1 MGRSRMGKD
10 TVAEILCDLIG
21 REQTTVHRMS
31 KTLKEAVCILYGYR
45 MEDVEGPTKENIDP
59 RYGITPRN
67 AIQGLC
73 DFLMKKHGANFFSQ
87 QVFQAY
93 DLGAFHDRHVI
104 IPDIRYEHDLAEI
117 RNRGGII
124 VKIIR
129 PYGLEVPCHAWE
141 AHIDHIQG
149 DYCIINQGSPEDLRK
164 KIIQL
169 FNQIVGNNAP
179 LLPCLVK
186 PQSSELVIV
195 PSTSSDV

>member
-10 TVAEILCDLIG
+10 TVAEILCELIG
-21 REQTTVHRMS
+21 RDHTTVYRMS

-45 MEDVEGPTKENIDP
+45 MDEVEGPTKEIIDP
-59 RYGITPRN
+59 RYNITPRN

-73 DFLMKKHGANFFSQ
+73 DFLMQRHGQQFFSQ

-104 IPDIRYEHDLAEI
+104 IPDIRYEHDLSEI
-117 RNRGGII
+117 RNRGGIV
-124 VKIIR
+124 VKITR

-141 AHIDHIQG
+141 AHIDHLQG
-149 DYCIINQGSPEDLRK
+149 DYCIINHGSQDELRQK
-164 KIIQL
+164 VAQL
-169 FNQIVGNNAP
+169 FSQIVKNNAP

-186 PQSSELVIV
+186 PQSCELVPV
-195 PSTSSDV
+195 LSTSSDA